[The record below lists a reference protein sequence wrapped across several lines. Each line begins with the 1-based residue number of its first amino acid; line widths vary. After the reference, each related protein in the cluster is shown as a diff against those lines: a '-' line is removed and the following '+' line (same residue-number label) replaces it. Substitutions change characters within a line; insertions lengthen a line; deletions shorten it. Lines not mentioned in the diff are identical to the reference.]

1 MRGAIF
7 RNRNRF
13 FRKCNLLFAASGVY
27 YCGMKITLLAVLVV
41 HAAIASAQTSKTDYM
56 DVMEAAVSAYSDAR
70 LVGLTETAERDG
82 VQEHGFPRLAANLGF
97 LVANGRL
104 AEKKPLLA
112 RMMTV
117 CCRDAAKGPM
127 PVRSSGNEFSVKEL
141 VWALVQLEAA
151 RTYEKSVTDA
161 WRADLARIDARASYR
176 TGRLSLGERR
186 AHNWVVF
193 ACASEQARLA
203 HGLGGDAAFV
213 ERYVADQLRWFDENG
228 MYRDPNAPA
237 VYDFVTR
244 LQFMH
249 ILDDGYDGPSRPQL
263 EALLA
268 RAAEPTLR
276 IQSACGEIP
285 FGGRSNQFLHNNTF
299 DAAVCEW
306 YAARF
311 AKRGDLVR
319 ANLYKRAA
327 RRALDDLRPW
337 LAQKPVRHV
346 KNAYPRASAQDG
358 LSLKP
363 DVGCE
368 DYAYFDKYMVTMGSW
383 AMGAFLF
390 CADVPSVALPPEDPF
405 VFATS
410 PDFHQILLSSGD
422 YSAQFDWNANPAYD
436 ATGLGRLQ
444 RRGAPPAI
452 CLSTPC
458 AKAAHYRRE
467 RADGGDLA
475 IRPVVPDGTSLVL
488 TARYATKDLA
498 VVDWRVGGC
507 DWRCTLTKDGL
518 LSELTGEGALA
529 LALPAFESDGSRAT
543 DVSCDGRTLEV
554 AYGGWVCRS
563 RVEGG
568 TIVRTEAV
576 TSNRSGRYRR
586 YEARGTGKLAVR
598 IVIEPVAA
606 TVSHVRFSYMD
617 FHFSDIAAQAAHL
630 L

>member
-1 MRGAIF
+1 MRGAVF

-237 VYDFVTR
+237 VY
-244 LQFMH
+244 
-249 ILDDGYDGPSRPQL
+249 
-263 EALLA
+263 
-268 RAAEPTLR
+268 
-276 IQSACGEIP
+276 
-285 FGGRSNQFLHNNTF
+285 
-299 DAAVCEW
+299 EW

-617 FHFSDIAAQAAHL
+617 FHFSDIAAQVAHL

>member
-1 MRGAIF
+1 MRGAVF
-7 RNRNRF
+7 RNHNRF

-346 KNAYPRASAQDG
+346 KNAYP
-358 LSLKP
+358 
-363 DVGCE
+363 
-368 DYAYFDKYMVTMGSW
+368 
-383 AMGAFLF
+383 
-390 CADVPSVALPPEDPF
+390 
-405 VFATS
+405 
-410 PDFHQILLSSGD
+410 
-422 YSAQFDWNANPAYD
+422 
-436 ATGLGRLQ
+436 
-444 RRGAPPAI
+444 PAI

-488 TARYATKDLA
+488 KARYATKDLA